1 MKHKSGKTS
10 SLKYCTN
17 NFPANILSFDVD
29 YFIELVSQ
37 ILDIVI
43 SSIKYYYILWLFIF
57 WYLLTY
63 MMSISSTSKESHESY
78 MTLFIYDF
86 WRYFALYIEH
96 IYVYVT
102 TCLLCILF
110 VVDITFGD
118 KICYH
123 TKLFEDSRGQN
134 KTN

>member
-43 SSIKYYYILWLFIF
+43 LLHFVIIYIL
-57 WYLLTY
+57 
-63 MMSISSTSKESHESY
+63 IS
-78 MTLFIYDF
+78 FNIYDV
-86 WRYFALYIEH
+86 YFQHFKGIARKLYDV
-96 IYVYVT
+96 IY
-102 TCLLCILF
+102 I
-110 VVDITFGD
+110 
-118 KICYH
+118 
-123 TKLFEDSRGQN
+123 
-134 KTN
+134 